1 MNKKTIITILL
12 ALVAVTGQGQTINW
26 RIEGTVENAS
36 STDTLIVI
44 NALNRKEITT
54 LPVKDGRIQP
64 VNGTLDEPA
73 VCMIGRRGRNRWI
86 RELVLEEGTVNISV
100 DMNAGYLR
108 NVGGTPLNDEVGA
121 LLALQFQKADHD
133 TYHKK
138 MYDAVTGIVTK
149 HPDHVISP
157 FLISSRIYVHTPT
170 ESLSLIDKLSTRL
183 KASPDMDRLKEQLV
197 VEQETEVGRMFKDMK
212 GITPDGKPINLSD
225 FVGRGNYVLADFW
238 ASWCSPCIAEIPHV
252 IELHEKYKDKG
263 LKVIGIT
270 VRDAPEK
277 SGKMV
282 EEKHI
287 PFPQIYESKPMS
299 TYGVL
304 GIPYT
309 ILFAPDGTIIERGPL
324 FVVEKIISAIF
335 DESK

>member
-1 MNKKTIITILL
+1 
-12 ALVAVTGQGQTINW
+12 
-26 RIEGTVENAS
+26 
-36 STDTLIVI
+36 
-44 NALNRKEITT
+44 
-54 LPVKDGRIQP
+54 
-64 VNGTLDEPA
+64 
-73 VCMIGRRGRNRWI
+73 
-86 RELVLEEGTVNISV
+86 
-100 DMNAGYLR
+100 MNAGYLR

-183 KASPDMDRLKEQLV
+183 KASLDMDRLKEQLV

-309 ILFAPDGTIIERGPL
+309 ILFSPNGTIIERGPL
-324 FVVEKIISAIF
+324 FVVEKKISAIF